1 MNSLP
6 KYIVLGLLLT
16 TTLAH
21 AHAFLDYSEPAVGAT
36 LNAPPAQVKIWFTEK
51 LHHATSTIQV
61 FDAAGREVDKK
72 DVTFDVKNELEMGV
86 SLEKLPPGTYKVV
99 WNAVAID
106 THHTHGTFEFTVKP

>member
-1 MNSLP
+1 MKLF
-6 KYIVLGLLLT
+6 YVWFLLMVVAST
-16 TTLAH
+16 HAD

-36 LNAPPAQVKIWFTEK
+36 LSVPPAQVKIWFTEK

-72 DVTFDVKNELEMGV
+72 DVTFDPRNELEMGV
-86 SLEKLPPGTYKVV
+86 SLGKLPPGTYKVV

-106 THHTHGTFEFTVKP
+106 THHTQGTFPFTVK

>member
-1 MNSLP
+1 MKLFYVSF
-6 KYIVLGLLLT
+6 LLMVVAST
-16 TTLAH
+16 HAD

-36 LNAPPAQVKIWFTEK
+36 LSVPPAQVKIWFTEK

-72 DVTFDVKNELEMGV
+72 DVTFDPKNELEMGV

-106 THHTHGTFEFTVKP
+106 THHTHGTFPFTVK